1 MALLIRPGDRGEA
14 VRDLQLRLT
23 AVGLPCESDEP
34 ALFGDATAAAVRA
47 FQSSR
52 GLRVDGECGPQTWSA
67 LVEAGFAPGDRL
79 LYHRTPPLRGDD
91 VAALQRRLGAL
102 GFDAGRV
109 DGIFG
114 VRTAGA
120 LADFQRNA
128 GLTTDGICGP
138 ATLDTLS
145 RLGAKAAAG
154 QSVAQL
160 REREARRSSP
170 RTLSG
175 RRIVVAHGG
184 GGVSALVD
192 AVARVLVH
200 AGAHALPVDDPD
212 QSSQATQANAFAA
225 DLYLGL
231 TVADDG
237 CAAEYYGTEG
247 FTSTGGRHLATLLC
261 RELPSVLGH
270 AGCDVRAMSLPV
282 LRETRMPAVVCE
294 VGPPARVV
302 ERTAEI
308 ARAVTRAIGAWVE
321 APDEVEVEVDPQG

>member
-1 MALLIRPGDRGEA
+1 MGLPLRTGDEGEA
-14 VRDLQLRLT
+14 VRDLQFRL
-23 AVGLPCESDEP
+23 AALGLVIEGDDPG
-34 ALFGDATAAAVRA
+34 AFGDATAVAVRA

-52 GLRVDGECGPQTWSA
+52 GLRVDGVCGPQTWAA
-67 LVEAGFAPGDRL
+67 LVEAGWHLGDRL

-120 LADFQRNA
+120 LVDFQRNG

-138 ATLDTLS
+138 ATLEALR
-145 RLGAKAAAG
+145 RLGARAEAG
-154 QSVAQL
+154 DSVAQL
-160 REREARRSSP
+160 REREARRSAP

-175 RRIVVAHGG
+175 RRIVVAQG

-212 QSSQATQANAFAA
+212 QSAQAAQANTFGA

-237 CAAEYYGTEG
+237 CATAYYGTAG
-247 FTSTGGRHLATLLC
+247 FTSTGGRDLARLLC
-261 RELPSVLGH
+261 RELPAVLGH
-270 AGCDVRAMSLPV
+270 AGCDVRAMALPV

-294 VGPPARVV
+294 LGPPARVV
-302 ERTAEI
+302 ERTAEV

-321 APDEVEVEVDPQG
+321 APDEVEVDPQP

>member
-1 MALLIRPGDRGEA
+1 VGLPIRLGDGGEA

-23 AVGLPCESDEP
+23 AAGFAVEGDELAIFGP
-34 ALFGDATAAAVRA
+34 ATERAVRA
-47 FQSSR
+47 FQAAR
-52 GLRVDGECGPQTWSA
+52 GLRVDGSCGQQTWSA
-67 LVEAGFAPGDRL
+67 LVEAGYHLGDRL

-91 VAALQRRLGAL
+91 VATLQRRLGAL

-120 LADFQRNA
+120 LVDFQRNA

-138 ATLDTLS
+138 ATLDGLA
-145 RLGAKAAAG
+145 RLGAKAGTAG
-154 QSVAQL
+154 VAVAQL
-160 REREARRSSP
+160 RERETRRSAP

-175 RRIVVAHGG
+175 RRIVVGSA
-184 GGVSALVD
+184 GGVFALVD

-212 QSSQATQANAFAA
+212 DAHQSAQANAFGA

-231 TVADDG
+231 TVVDDG
-237 CAAEYYGTEG
+237 CAAAYYGTGG
-247 FTSTGGRHLATLLC
+247 FTSTGGRHLASLLC
-261 RELPSVLGH
+261 RELPAVLGH
-270 AGCDVRAMSLPV
+270 DRCDVRAMALPV

-302 ERTAEI
+302 ERTAEV
-308 ARAVTRAIGAWVE
+308 ARAVTRAIGSWVE
-321 APDEVEVEVDPQG
+321 APDEVEVDPQP

>member
-1 MALLIRPGDRGEA
+1 MGLPLRVGDEGEA
-14 VRDLQLRLT
+14 VRDLQFRL
-23 AVGLPCESDEP
+23 AALGFVIEGDEP
-34 ALFGDATAAAVRA
+34 ALFGDTTAAAVRA

-52 GLRVDGECGPQTWSA
+52 GLRVDGVCGQQTWSA
-67 LVEAGFAPGDRL
+67 LVEAGFQLGDRL

-91 VAALQRRLGAL
+91 VAGLQRRLGAL

-120 LADFQRNA
+120 LVDFQRNA

-138 ATLDTLS
+138 ATLDAVR
-145 RLGAKAAAG
+145 RLGARAG
-154 QSVAQL
+154 AGDSVAQL
-160 REREARRSSP
+160 REQEARRSAP

-175 RRIVVAHGG
+175 RRIIVAHGG
-184 GGVSALVD
+184 GVAALVD

-212 QSSQATQANAFAA
+212 QSSQAAQSNAFGA

-237 CAAEYYGTEG
+237 CAAAYYGTEG
-247 FTSTGGRHLATLLC
+247 FTSTGGRDLARLLC
-261 RELPSVLGH
+261 RELPAVLGH
-270 AGCDVRAMSLPV
+270 PGCDVRAMALPV

-294 VGPPARVV
+294 LGPPARVV
-302 ERTAEI
+302 ERTAEV
-308 ARAVTRAIGAWVE
+308 ARAVTRAIGSWVE
-321 APDEVEVEVDPQG
+321 APDEVEVDPQG

>member
-1 MALLIRPGDRGEA
+1 MHPGDRGEA

-23 AVGLPCESDEP
+23 AVGLGVEPDEP
-34 ALFGDATAAAVRA
+34 SVFGAGTAAAVRA

-52 GLRVDGECGPQTWSA
+52 GLRVDGECGPQTWTA
-67 LVEAGFAPGDRL
+67 LVEAGWALGDRL

-145 RLGAKAAAG
+145 RLGAKVAAG

-160 REREARRSSP
+160 RERELRRSSP

-175 RRIVVAHGG
+175 RRIVVAGF

-200 AGAHALPVDDPD
+200 AGAHAMPVDDPD
-212 QSSQATQANAFAA
+212 DSHQAAQANAFAA

-237 CAAEYYGTEG
+237 CGAAYYGTEG
-247 FTSTGGRHLATLLC
+247 FTSTGGRHLASLLC

-270 AGCDVRAMSLPV
+270 SGCSMQAMSLPV

-302 ERTAEI
+302 ERTAEV

-321 APDEVEVEVDPQG
+321 APEEVEVEGDPQG

>member
-1 MALLIRPGDRGEA
+1 M
-14 VRDLQLRLT
+14 
-23 AVGLPCESDEP
+23 
-34 ALFGDATAAAVRA
+34 FGPATAGAVRA
-47 FQSSR
+47 FQASR
-52 GLRVDGECGPQTWSA
+52 GLRVDGECGPQTWTA
-67 LVEAGFAPGDRL
+67 LVEAGWALGDRL

-120 LADFQRNA
+120 LVDFQRNA

-138 ATLDTLS
+138 ATLETLS

-154 QSVAQL
+154 ASVAQL
-160 REREARRSSP
+160 REREARRSAP

-175 RRIVVAHGG
+175 RRIVVASGA
-184 GGVSALVD
+184 GVSALVD

-212 QSSQATQANAFAA
+212 GSQQAAQANAFGA

-231 TVADDG
+231 AVADDG
-237 CAAEYYGTEG
+237 CAAAYYGTEG

-270 AGCDVRAMSLPV
+270 AACDVRAMAVPA

-302 ERTAEI
+302 ERTAEV

-321 APDEVEVEVDPQG
+321 APDDVEVDPQP